1 MKKAIPFILPAA
13 VWLFMT
19 VYMLTAYI
27 LTPFTS
33 PVPEKLGTA
42 GVVIAIVMH
51 FVFQVAIVCVLTVI
65 AAKKFGF
72 RAKGLAISLP
82 IMFVL
87 FSVYHYPSQYLFVY
101 TREWS
106 FMFTEHSAMNR
117 FLAAFWITLQFGI
130 IMIITKAA
138 VYANAK
144 TDSAGE

>member
-13 VWLFMT
+13 VWLLMT
-19 VYMLTAYI
+19 VYMLTANI

-33 PVPEKLGTA
+33 PLLEKLDTA

-51 FVFQVAIVCVLTVI
+51 FVFQTVIVCVLTVI

-72 RAKGLAISLP
+72 RAKRLALALP
-82 IMFVL
+82 IMFAL
-87 FSVYHYPSQYLFVY
+87 FSLYHYPSQYLFVY
-101 TREWS
+101 TAKWR
-106 FMFTEHSAMNR
+106 FMFTEHPSMNR

-130 IMIITKAA
+130 IMLITATA

-144 TDSAGE
+144 PNEKE

>member
-13 VWLFMT
+13 VWLFMN

-33 PVPEKLGTA
+33 PVLENLGTA
-42 GVVIAIVMH
+42 GIVIAIVMH

-82 IMFVL
+82 IMFAL
-87 FSVYHYPSQYLFVY
+87 FSIYHYPSQYLFVY

-106 FMFTEHSAMNR
+106 FMFKEHSAMNR
-117 FLAAFWITLQFGI
+117 FLAAFLITLQFGI
-130 IMIITKAA
+130 IMLLTLIA
-138 VYANAK
+138 VYANTK
-144 TDSAGE
+144 TEKTGE